1 MANYK
6 KTEDAKEHIKK
17 TAREMFEEKGYA
29 HVKADEIAK
38 QAGIAKGLIF
48 YHFKSKEGLLSEII
62 QDEAKAMFIGLS
74 DFVKNIPP
82 DYALFQLF
90 NGMFT
95 TRESVVLADGFFE
108 GELPEKY
115 HYAVDKARLETVFPI
130 IRGLIL
136 RGYEQ
141 GYFKMEEPE
150 ISYEIVSMGFNSF
163 MTTRYHLFE
172 DIEYHKRF
180 LTSAAYVLNS
190 TLNPIR
196 FKFEFKIE
204 NERNN

>member
-6 KTEDAKEHIKK
+6 KTAEAKEHIKK
-17 TAREMFEEKGYA
+17 IAQNMFASGGYNN
-29 HVKADEIAK
+29 VKAEDIAK

-82 DYALFQLF
+82 DYALLQLF
-90 NGMFT
+90 QGMFT
-95 TRESVVLADGFFE
+95 TKESMVLVEGFFE

-115 HYAVDKARLETVFPI
+115 HYAVDKARIETVFPI
-130 IRGLIL
+130 IKGLIL
-136 RGYEQ
+136 GGCEQ
-141 GYFKMEEPE
+141 GYFSMDEPQ
-150 ISYEIVSMGFNSF
+150 ISYQIVSMGFNSY
-163 MTTRYHLFE
+163 MTTYFHLID

-190 TLNPIR
+190 TLNPTR
-196 FKFEFKIE
+196 FKFEFKLQQE
-204 NERNN
+204 EQK